1 MKRLGTLRILEGLA
15 DRFLPALFWM
25 LLIFGF
31 DDPCIGTITV
41 IAAAIHELGHTV
53 ALLILGRT
61 AKLPEGRL
69 RGLKIRVDTCS
80 YTDMLIILSSG
91 PLANILVSLF
101 LLPLSEDSP
110 YLKTV
115 TLINL
120 ATALSNLIPTEGY
133 DGYGILETVLRMR
146 DKSTVRLDGISLF
159 FTAAFTFFSLYTI
172 GRFGI
177 GYWLFGVFFI
187 SLLKKLS
194 VLTKKRDFTSE
205 TA

>member
-101 LLPLSEDSP
+101 LLPLSGDSP

-115 TLINL
+115 ILINL

-133 DGYGILETVLRMR
+133 DGYGFIKCLLEERENAGGI
-146 DKSTVRLDGISLF
+146 RLLMKISFITSVALT
-159 FTAAFTFFSLYTI
+159 FTALYLLS
-172 GRFGI
+172 RFNI
-177 GYWLFGVFFI
+177 GYWLFGLFFTI
-187 SLLKKLS
+187 ILVKMKENLS
-194 VLTKKRDFTSE
+194 T
-205 TA
+205 